1 MEQFK
6 TVDDILDFAIIL
18 EQQAVDFYNNL
29 AGRMSNNEM
38 KDIFI
43 QFSFEEVGH
52 KAKLQKIK
60 DEKIFFISSEKI
72 ADLKLSDYVVSAR
85 PEPDMKYEDAL
96 KLAMKREKAAF
107 KLYTNLAE
115 KSEDNGMKSLFSMLA
130 QEESK
135 HKLRFEIEYDEYVM
149 KEN

>member
-1 MEQFK
+1 
-6 TVDDILDFAIIL
+6 
-18 EQQAVDFYNNL
+18 
-29 AGRMSNNEM
+29 
-38 KDIFI
+38 
-43 QFSFEEVGH
+43 
-52 KAKLQKIK
+52 
-60 DEKIFFISSEKI
+60 
-72 ADLKLSDYVVSAR
+72 
-85 PEPDMKYEDAL
+85 MKYEDAL

>member
-6 TVDDILDFAIIL
+6 SVEGILDFAITL
-18 EQQAVDFYNNL
+18 EQEAVDFYTEL
-29 AGRMSNNEM
+29 AGKMSNNEM
-38 KDIFI
+38 KTIFI

-52 KAKLQKIK
+52 KAKLQRIK
-60 DEKIFFISSEKI
+60 DEKMFFLSDEII
-72 ADLKLSDYVVSAR
+72 ADLKLSDYVDSAR
-85 PEPDMKYEDAL
+85 PAPNMKYEDAL

-107 KLYTNLAE
+107 KLYTNLAD
-115 KSEDNGMKSLFSMLA
+115 KAEDSNIKKLFLLLA